1 VGNASLLS
9 SFEPKEPVLPD
20 YAEFTVRF
28 IIFALAHSLCA
39 TNRAKQLISTAAVGE
54 PRFYRLAYNLA
65 SFILFIWVMAAYRTS
80 PVLYFAPGI
89 WSLVL
94 YALQTGVAIILF
106 QCIRQTGAGDF
117 IGTNQIS
124 SPRNHPLKL
133 VTNGCYSHVRHP
145 LYFYSTLFLFLNPVM
160 TAQWALL
167 TIYSLIYF
175 IIGGLIEERR
185 LLKTFGTEYTLYQQA
200 VPFMIPSVK
209 PFKR

>member
-9 SFEPKEPVLPD
+9 RFEPEEPVLPD
-20 YAEFTVRF
+20 YAEFTARF

-39 TNRAKQLISTAAVGE
+39 TNRAKQIISTVAGGE

-65 SFILFIWVMAAYRTS
+65 SIILFIWVMAAYRTS

-89 WSLVL
+89 WGLVL
-94 YALQTGVAIILF
+94 YALQAVVAVILF

-117 IGTNQIS
+117 LGTNQLH
-124 SPRNHPLKL
+124 SPHNHTHTL
-133 VTNGCYSHVRHP
+133 VTSGCYSHVRHP
-145 LYFYSTLFLFLNPVM
+145 LYFYSTLFFILNPVM

-167 TIYSLIYF
+167 TIYSLLYF

-185 LLKTFGTEYTLYQQA
+185 LLKTFGTEYKLYQQA

-209 PFKR
+209 PFRR